1 MFLMK
6 NKETVLLVVIAF
18 IAGLLVGVL
27 LSKGGKGS
35 STAPPPVA
43 SPAPVVNHQ
52 KEIALL
58 EKIVAGEPANRQAWV
73 KLGHNYFDSDQ
84 PMKAIEAYAKA
95 LELDARDA
103 DVLTDQGIMFRR
115 VGWYDRA
122 IDNFIKAGDINPNH
136 AQSLYNLGIVYRYDV
151 QDFAKAKEVWTRF
164 LELNPTGPSAD
175 QIRRELQFI
184 EAHPAGAPSK

>member
-1 MFLMK
+1 MK

-18 IAGLLVGVL
+18 IVGLLVGVL

-58 EKIVAGEPANRQAWV
+58 EKIVADEPSNRQAWV
-73 KLGHNYFDSDQ
+73 KLGHNFFDSDQ

-95 LELDARDA
+95 LELDGRDA

-122 IDNFIKAGDINPNH
+122 IDNFVKAGEINPNH
-136 AQSLYNLGIVYRYDV
+136 AQSFYNLGIVYRYDV

-164 LELNPTGPSAD
+164 LVLSPSGAGAD

-184 EAHPAGAPSK
+184 EAHPAGVPSN

>member
-1 MFLMK
+1 MK
-6 NKETVLLVVIAF
+6 NKETVLLVIIAF

-27 LSKGGKGS
+27 LSKGGKGTS
-35 STAPPPVA
+35 STTAPVA
-43 SPAPVVNHQ
+43 SAPPVVNYQ
-52 KEIALL
+52 KEIVLL
-58 EKIVAGEPANRQAWV
+58 EKVVADDPSNRQAWV

-95 LELDARDA
+95 LELDGQDA

-122 IDNFIKAGDINPNH
+122 IDNFVKAGEVDPNH

-151 QDFAKAKEVWTRF
+151 QDFAKAKEAWTRF
-164 LELNPTGPSAD
+164 LVLNPTGSGAD

-184 EAHPAGAPSK
+184 EAHPAGVPSN

>member
-18 IAGLLVGVL
+18 IVGLLVGVL

-58 EKIVAGEPANRQAWV
+58 EKIVADEPSNRQAWV
-73 KLGHNYFDSDQ
+73 KLGHNFFDSDQ

-95 LELDARDA
+95 LELDGRDA

-122 IDNFIKAGDINPNH
+122 IDNFVKAGEINPNH
-136 AQSLYNLGIVYRYDV
+136 AQSFYNLGIVYRYDV
-151 QDFAKAKEVWTRF
+151 QDFAKAKEAWTRF
-164 LELNPTGPSAD
+164 LVLSPSGAGAD

-184 EAHPAGAPSK
+184 EAHPAGVPSN